1 MKNFLLVLTLLF
13 SLAACESKP
22 DALEALRQK
31 QDQNV
36 QVVQEMFAHFNK
48 HDWEAM
54 AALYAEKAEF
64 KDPAYGTE
72 PKMQTRADI
81 VAHYSELAQMIPDV
95 QDDVKNLY
103 PAGERQVVVE
113 FVSKGTGPD
122 GQAFAL
128 PICTILTI
136 NDGKI
141 TADYTYY
148 DQGCQQ

>member
-1 MKNFLLVLTLLF
+1 MKKMLYAFIVLF
-13 SLAACESKP
+13 SMAACESKP

-54 AALYAEKAEF
+54 ASLYAENAEF
-64 KDPAYGTE
+64 KDPAFGAE
-72 PKMQTRADI
+72 VKMQTRADI
-81 VAHYSELAQMIPDV
+81 VAHYSELAKMIPDV

-113 FVSKGTGPD
+113 FVSTGTGPD
-122 GQAFAL
+122 GEAFSQ

-141 TADYTYY
+141 TADFTYY
-148 DQGCQQ
+148 DQGCNQ

>member
-1 MKNFLLVLTLLF
+1 MKKIIYAFIVLF

-48 HDWEAM
+48 HDWQAM
-54 AALYAEKAEF
+54 AALYAEQAEF

-72 PKMQTRADI
+72 PKVQSRADI
-81 VAHYSELAQMIPDV
+81 AAHYSEMQQLIPDV
-95 QDDVKNLY
+95 YDDVKNLY

-113 FVSKGTGPD
+113 FISKGTGPD
-122 GQAFAL
+122 GQPFAL

-136 NDGKI
+136 NEGKI

-148 DQGCQQ
+148 DQGCNP

>member
-22 DALEALRQK
+22 DALETLRQR

>member
-1 MKNFLLVLTLLF
+1 MKKLFIVFLFGFGL
-13 SLAACESKP
+13 SACQ
-22 DALEALRQK
+22 QK
-31 QDQNV
+31 QDPLETLRQRQDENI

-54 AALYAEKAEF
+54 AAMYAEKAEF

-72 PKMQTRADI
+72 AIMQSRADI

-103 PAGERQVVVE
+103 PSGERHVVVE
-113 FVSKGTGPD
+113 FISKGTGPD
-122 GQAFAL
+122 GQPFGL
-128 PICTILTI
+128 PISSILTI
-136 NDGKI
+136 NNGVI

-148 DQGCQQ
+148 DQGCNQ

>member
-1 MKNFLLVLTLLF
+1 MKKLIGLLF
-13 SLAACESKP
+13 LGLFFTACQDKQ
-22 DALEALRQK
+22 DALEALRLK
-31 QDQNV
+31 QDENV

-54 AALYAEKAEF
+54 AATYAEKAEF

-122 GQAFAL
+122 GQPFAL

-136 NDGKI
+136 NEGKI

-148 DQGCQQ
+148 DQGCNE